1 MSFQRVILNAEEL
14 RVYKPAFPPLKPHP
28 LQNLLDQAQP
38 SKHVTAEF
46 AFAVAVD
53 MMGLDVALNFV
64 QTAPVILN
72 TWIGLI
78 ESHGWNRNLKQH
90 DLQINLIVNA
100 IKFYILTQKF
110 NSNVRES
117 ETYAIIEATAKG
129 NARLKMALIS
139 ALILNKGL
147 DIPWVLVA
155 NLPANASSEFFGVW
169 SNEHYKQ

>member
-1 MSFQRVILNAEEL
+1 MSFQRVILTAEEL
-14 RVYKPAFPPLKPHP
+14 RNYKPAFPPLKPHP
-28 LQNLLDQAQP
+28 LQAILDQAQP
-38 SKHVTAEF
+38 AKHVTAEF

-53 MMGLDVALNFV
+53 MMGLDIALNFV
-64 QTAPVILN
+64 QTAPIVLN
-72 TWIGLI
+72 TWINLI

-90 DLQINLIVNA
+90 DLQINLMVNA
-100 IKFYILTQKF
+100 IKFYILAHSFST
-110 NSNVRES
+110 NVREG

-155 NLPANASSEFFGVW
+155 NLPANASSEIFGLW